1 LINHCFSFVQTGE
14 ITKFICF
21 IFYYFQEE
29 TYLNVYFSVSTLDKR
44 VGTGIEGLDGL
55 LQGGYP
61 QGSVILVAGTP
72 GTGKTIVCFQYI
84 NEGIKNG
91 EKCLYLTSDERI
103 ANLVNQAKKFGF
115 DFDAAMK
122 SDMLKFLYLDLEKRT
137 VHKEMEEEIR
147 MGKYSRVVLDSLTPL
162 SEMPVWVV
170 NRGSEILPPEH
181 SAMGTTVPIDSI
193 QATRM
198 HVRRLLCILEEDES
212 TALVTSEINEG
223 SRNLSRDSVSEFL
236 VDGILVLDLDP
247 SMDRRKLT
255 VRKMRGT
262 KHTLK
267 PRDIE
272 INSKGG
278 IRIL

>member
-1 LINHCFSFVQTGE
+1 ME
-14 ITKFICF
+14 KFGMDFHIS
-21 IFYYFQEE
+21 IE
-29 TYLNVYFSVSTLDKR
+29 DKR
-44 VGTGIEGLDGL
+44 VGTGIDGLDGL

-61 QGSVILVAGTP
+61 QGSVTLVAGTP

-84 NEGIKNG
+84 NAGIKNK
-91 EKCLYLTSDERI
+91 EKCLFLTSDERI
-103 ANLVNQAKKFGF
+103 NNLINQAKRFGF
-115 DFDAAMK
+115 DFDGAVK
-122 SDMLKFLYLDLEKRT
+122 NSQLKFMYLDLEKHT
-137 VHKEMEEEIR
+137 VHKEMEAEIR
-147 MGKYSRVVLDSLTPL
+147 QGKYSRVVLDSLTPL

-170 NRGSEILPPEH
+170 NRGSEIIPPED
-181 SAMGTTVPIDSI
+181 TITNVPLPLDSI
-193 QATRM
+193 QTTRM
-198 HVRRLLCILEEDES
+198 HVRRILRILEEDDC
-212 TALVTSEINEG
+212 TALVTSEVAEG

-272 INSKGG
+272 INSKDG

>member
-1 LINHCFSFVQTGE
+1 ME
-14 ITKFICF
+14 KFGMD
-21 IFYYFQEE
+21 YH
-29 TYLNVYFSVSTLDKR
+29 VSTEDKR

-61 QGSVILVAGTP
+61 QGSVTLVAGTP

-84 NEGIKNG
+84 NAGIKNG
-91 EKCLYLTSDERI
+91 EKCLFLTSDERI
-103 ANLVNQAKKFGF
+103 YNLVSQAKKFGF
-115 DFDAAMK
+115 DFDAAMQ
-122 SDMLKFLYLDLEKRT
+122 SGQLKFLYLDLEKRT
-137 VHKEMEEEIR
+137 VHKEMEAEIR
-147 MGKYSRVVLDSLTPL
+147 VGKYSRVILDSLTPL

-170 NRGSEILPPEH
+170 NRGSEIIPPED
-181 SAMGTTVPIDSI
+181 TVMNAPIPIDSI

-198 HVRRLLCILEEDES
+198 HVRRLLRILEEDDC
-212 TALVTSEINEG
+212 TALVTSEIAEG

-278 IRIL
+278 IRVL

>member
-1 LINHCFSFVQTGE
+1 ME
-14 ITKFICF
+14 KFEMD
-21 IFYYFQEE
+21 YNN
-29 TYLNVYFSVSTLDKR
+29 TSVLDKR
-44 VGTGIEGLDGL
+44 IGTGIEGLDGL
-55 LQGGYP
+55 IQGGYP
-61 QGSVILVAGTP
+61 KGSVTLVAGTP

-84 NEGIKNG
+84 NDGIKNG
-91 EKCLYLTSDERI
+91 EKCLYLTSDERVS
-103 ANLVNQAKKFGF
+103 NLTNQAKKFGF
-115 DFDAAMK
+115 DFDAAIQNGL
-122 SDMLKFLYLDLEKRT
+122 LKFLYLDLEKRT
-137 VHKEMEEEIR
+137 IHKDMEEEIR
-147 MGKYSRVVLDSLTPL
+147 IGKYPRVILDSLTPL

-181 SAMGTTVPIDSI
+181 SAMGTAIPIDSV

-198 HVRRLLCILEEDES
+198 HVRRLLRVLEEDDC
-212 TALVTSEINEG
+212 TALVTSEITEG
-223 SRNLSRDSVSEFL
+223 TRNLSRDSVSEFL
-236 VDGILVLDLDP
+236 VDGILILDLDP

-255 VRKMRGT
+255 IRKMRGT

>member
-1 LINHCFSFVQTGE
+1 ME
-14 ITKFICF
+14 KFGMD
-21 IFYYFQEE
+21 YH
-29 TYLNVYFSVSTLDKR
+29 VSTEDKR

-61 QGSVILVAGTP
+61 QGSVSLVAGTP

-84 NEGIKNG
+84 NAGIKNG
-91 EKCLYLTSDERI
+91 EKCLFLTSDERI
-103 ANLVNQAKKFGF
+103 YNLVSQAKKFGF
-115 DFDAAMK
+115 DFNAAMQ
-122 SDMLKFLYLDLEKRT
+122 SGQLKFLYLDLEKRT

-147 MGKYSRVVLDSLTPL
+147 VGKYSRVILDSLTPL

-170 NRGSEILPPEH
+170 NRGSEIIPPED
-181 SAMGTTVPIDSI
+181 TVVNAPLPLDSI

-198 HVRRLLCILEEDES
+198 HVRRILRILEEDDC
-212 TALVTSEINEG
+212 TALVTSEITEG

-278 IRIL
+278 IRVL

>member
-1 LINHCFSFVQTGE
+1 ME
-14 ITKFICF
+14 KFGM
-21 IFYYFQEE
+21 E
-29 TYLNVYFSVSTLDKR
+29 LHVSIEDKR
-44 VGTGIEGLDGL
+44 VVTGIEGLDGL

-61 QGSVILVAGTP
+61 QGSVTLVAGTP

-84 NEGIKNG
+84 NAGIING
-91 EKCLYLTSDERI
+91 EKCLFLTSDDRI
-103 ANLVNQAKKFGF
+103 HKLVNQAKKFGF
-115 DFDAAMK
+115 DFDAAMQ
-122 SDMLKFLYLDLEKRT
+122 SGQLKFLYLDLEKRT
-137 VHKEMEEEIR
+137 IHREMEEEIR
-147 MGKYSRVVLDSLTPL
+147 IGKYSRVILDSLTPL

-170 NRGSEILPPEH
+170 NRGSEIIPPED
-181 SAMGTTVPIDSI
+181 TVVNAPLPLDSI

-198 HVRRLLCILEEDES
+198 HVRRLLRILEEDDC
-212 TALVTSEINEG
+212 TALVTSEITEG

>member
-1 LINHCFSFVQTGE
+1 ME
-14 ITKFICF
+14 KFGM
-21 IFYYFQEE
+21 E
-29 TYLNVYFSVSTLDKR
+29 LHVSTEDKR

-61 QGSVILVAGTP
+61 QGSVSLVAGTP

-84 NEGIKNG
+84 NAGIKNG
-91 EKCLYLTSDERI
+91 EKCLFLTSDERI
-103 ANLVNQAKKFGF
+103 YNLVSQAKKFGF
-115 DFDAAMK
+115 DFDAAMQ
-122 SDMLKFLYLDLEKRT
+122 SGQLKFMYLDLEKRT
-137 VHKEMEEEIR
+137 VHKEMEAEIR
-147 MGKYSRVVLDSLTPL
+147 FGKYSRVVLDSLTPL

-170 NRGSEILPPEH
+170 SRGSEIIPPEDTVM
-181 SAMGTTVPIDSI
+181 SAPIPIDSI

-198 HVRRLLCILEEDES
+198 HVRRILRILKDDDC
-212 TALVTSEINEG
+212 TALVTSEITEG

-278 IRIL
+278 IRVL

>member
-1 LINHCFSFVQTGE
+1 MENYGMEYHTSTE
-14 ITKFICF
+14 DRR
-21 IFYYFQEE
+21 
-29 TYLNVYFSVSTLDKR
+29 VS
-44 VGTGIEGLDGL
+44 TGIEGLDEL

-61 QGSVILVAGTP
+61 KGSVTLVAGTP
-72 GTGKTIVCFQYI
+72 GTGKTIVCFQYL
-84 NEGIKNG
+84 NNG
-91 EKCLYLTSDERI
+91 VTNKEKCLFLTSDERI
-103 ANLVNQAKKFGF
+103 ANLMNQAKKLGF
-115 DFDAAMK
+115 DFDTAVK
-122 SDMLKFLYLDLEKRT
+122 TGQLKFLYLDLEKHT
-137 VHKEMEEEIR
+137 VHKEMEDEIR
-147 MGKYSRVVLDSLTPL
+147 MGDYSRVVLDSLTPL
-162 SEMPVWVV
+162 SEMPIWVV
-170 NRGSEILPPEH
+170 SRGSELIPAED
-181 SAMGTTVPIDSI
+181 TVINTPLPIDSV

-198 HVRRLLCILEEDES
+198 HVRRLLRILEEDAC
-212 TALVTSEINEG
+212 TALVTSEITEG

-272 INSKGG
+272 ITSKGG

>member
-1 LINHCFSFVQTGE
+1 MEKIGMDYH
-14 ITKFICF
+14 ITT
-21 IFYYFQEE
+21 E
-29 TYLNVYFSVSTLDKR
+29 DRR
-44 VGTGIEGLDGL
+44 VGTGIEGLDGVI
-55 LQGGYP
+55 QGGYP
-61 QGSVILVAGTP
+61 QGSVTLVAGTP

-84 NEGIKNG
+84 NAGIKNG
-91 EKCLYLTSDERI
+91 EKCLFLTSDERI
-103 ANLVNQAKKFGF
+103 NNLVNQAKKFGF
-115 DFDAAMK
+115 DFDAAIQNGQ
-122 SDMLKFLYLDLEKRT
+122 LKFMYLDLEKHT
-137 VHKEMEEEIR
+137 IHKEMESKIR
-147 MGKYSRVVLDSLTPL
+147 IGKYSRVVLDSLTPL

-170 NRGSEILPPEH
+170 NRGSEIIPPEN
-181 SAMGTTVPIDSI
+181 TVGNAPVPLDSI

-198 HVRRLLCILEEDES
+198 HVRRILRILEEDES
-212 TALVTSEINEG
+212 TALVTSEIAEG

-272 INSKGG
+272 IRSTDG

>member
-1 LINHCFSFVQTGE
+1 MEKYGMEYHT
-14 ITKFICF
+14 
-21 IFYYFQEE
+21 
-29 TYLNVYFSVSTLDKR
+29 STEDKR
-44 VGTGIEGLDGL
+44 VSTGIEGLDEL

-61 QGSVILVAGTP
+61 QGSVTLVAGTP

-84 NEGIKNG
+84 QNGITNK
-91 EKCLYLTSDERI
+91 EKCLFLTSDERI
-103 ANLVNQAKKFGF
+103 DNLVHQAKKFGF
-115 DFDAAMK
+115 DFDSALQNGQ
-122 SDMLKFLYLDLEKRT
+122 LKFLYLDLEKQT
-137 VHKEMEEEIR
+137 VHREMEDEVRI
-147 MGKYSRVVLDSLTPL
+147 GKYSRVVLDSLTPL

-170 NRGSEILPPEH
+170 NRGSEIIPAGDSLANT
-181 SAMGTTVPIDSI
+181 SVPLDSI

-198 HVRRLLCILEEDES
+198 HVRRLLRILEEDAC
-212 TALVTSEINEG
+212 TALVTSEITEG
-223 SRNLSRDSVSEFL
+223 TRNLSRDSVSEFL
-236 VDGILVLDLDP
+236 VDGILILDLDP

-272 INSKGG
+272 IASKGG

>member
-1 LINHCFSFVQTGE
+1 ME
-14 ITKFICF
+14 KFGMD
-21 IFYYFQEE
+21 YH
-29 TYLNVYFSVSTLDKR
+29 VSTEDKR
-44 VGTGIEGLDGL
+44 VGTGIDGLDGL

-61 QGSVILVAGTP
+61 QGSVNLVAGTP
-72 GTGKTIVCFQYI
+72 GTGKTIVCFQYLHA
-84 NEGIKNG
+84 GIKNG
-91 EKCLYLTSDERI
+91 EKCLFLTSDERI
-103 ANLVNQAKKFGF
+103 YNLVSQAKKFGF
-115 DFDAAMK
+115 DFDAAMQ
-122 SDMLKFLYLDLEKRT
+122 SGQLKFLYLDLEKRT
-137 VHKEMEEEIR
+137 VHKEMETEIR
-147 MGKYSRVVLDSLTPL
+147 IGKYSRVVLDSLTPL

-170 NRGSEILPPEH
+170 SRGSEIIPPEDTVM
-181 SAMGTTVPIDSI
+181 SAPIPLDSI

-198 HVRRLLCILEEDES
+198 HVRRLLRILEEDDC
-212 TALVTSEINEG
+212 TALVTSEITEG

-278 IRIL
+278 IRVL

>member
-1 LINHCFSFVQTGE
+1 MEKLGMDFV
-14 ITKFICF
+14 
-21 IFYYFQEE
+21 
-29 TYLNVYFSVSTLDKR
+29 VSTLDKR
-44 VGTGIEGLDGL
+44 VSTGIEGLDGL

-72 GTGKTIVCFQYI
+72 GTGKTIVCFQYL
-84 NEGIKNG
+84 NAGVKNG

-103 ANLVNQAKKFGF
+103 KNLVNQAKKFGF
-115 DFDAAMK
+115 DFDEAIQ
-122 SDMLKFLYLDLEKRT
+122 SGLLKFVFLDLEKRT
-137 VHKEMEEEIR
+137 VHKDMEEEIR

-181 SAMGTTVPIDSI
+181 SAMGTPIPIDSI

-198 HVRRLLCILEEDES
+198 HVRRLLCILEEDDS

-272 INSKGG
+272 IASKGG

>member
-1 LINHCFSFVQTGE
+1 MEKLGLDYQ
-14 ITKFICF
+14 
-21 IFYYFQEE
+21 
-29 TYLNVYFSVSTLDKR
+29 VSTEDKR
-44 VGTGIEGLDGL
+44 VGTGIEGLDVL

-61 QGSVILVAGTP
+61 QGSVTLIAGTP

-84 NEGIKNG
+84 NAGIKNG

-103 ANLVNQAKKFGF
+103 RGLIGQAKKFGF
-115 DFDAAMK
+115 DFDAAIQNGL
-122 SDMLKFLYLDLEKRT
+122 LKFLYLDLEKRT
-137 VHKEMEEEIR
+137 VHKEMEEEIHL
-147 MGKYSRVVLDSLTPL
+147 GKYSRVVLDSLTPL

-170 NRGSEILPPEH
+170 SRGSEILPPEH
-181 SAMGTTVPIDSI
+181 SAMGTPIPIDSV

-198 HVRRLLCILEEDES
+198 HVRRLLGILEEDNS
-212 TALVTSEINEG
+212 TALVTSEITEG
-223 SRNLSRDSVSEFL
+223 SRFLSRDSVSEFL
-236 VDGILVLDLDP
+236 VDGIIVLDLDP

>member
-1 LINHCFSFVQTGE
+1 MDYTA
-14 ITKFICF
+14 
-21 IFYYFQEE
+21 
-29 TYLNVYFSVSTLDKR
+29 STEDKR
-44 VGTGIEGLDGL
+44 VATGIEGLDEL

-61 QGSVILVAGTP
+61 EGSVTLVAGTP

-84 NEGIKNG
+84 NIGIKNK
-91 EKCLYLTSDERI
+91 EKCLFLTSDERI
-103 ANLVNQAKKFGF
+103 DNLVNQAKKFGF
-115 DFDAAMK
+115 DFDRAIK
-122 SDMLKFLYLDLEKRT
+122 CGQLKFMYLDLEKHT
-137 VHKEMEEEIR
+137 IHKEMEAEIHT
-147 MGKYSRVVLDSLTPL
+147 GKYTRVVLDSLTPL

-170 NRGSEILPPEH
+170 NRGSEIIPAEDTVVNLPLPL
-181 SAMGTTVPIDSI
+181 DSI

-198 HVRRLLCILEEDES
+198 HVRRLLRILEEEEC
-212 TALVTSEINEG
+212 TALVTSEITEG

>member
-1 LINHCFSFVQTGE
+1 MERVGMELHT
-14 ITKFICF
+14 
-21 IFYYFQEE
+21 
-29 TYLNVYFSVSTLDKR
+29 STEDKR
-44 VGTGIEGLDGL
+44 VSTGIEGLDGV

-61 QGSVILVAGTP
+61 KGSVILVAGTP

-84 NEGIKNG
+84 DAGVKNG
-91 EKCLYLTSDERI
+91 EKCLFLTSDERI
-103 ANLVNQAKKFGF
+103 TNLVSQAKKFGF
-115 DFDAAMK
+115 DFGSAVK
-122 SDMLKFLYLDLEKRT
+122 NGSLKFMYLDLEKST
-137 VHKEMEEEIR
+137 VHRDMENEIQI
-147 MGKYSRVVLDSLTPL
+147 GKYSRVVLDSLTPL

-170 NRGSEILPPEH
+170 NRGSEIIPSQGMETSTPLPVE
-181 SAMGTTVPIDSI
+181 SV

-198 HVRRLLCILEEDES
+198 HVRRLLGILLEKEES
-212 TALVTSEINEG
+212 TALVTSEITEG
-223 SRNLSRDSVSEFL
+223 SRSLSRDSVSEFL

-272 INSKGG
+272 INAKGG

>member
-1 LINHCFSFVQTGE
+1 MEKVGMD
-14 ITKFICF
+14 
-21 IFYYFQEE
+21 Y
-29 TYLNVYFSVSTLDKR
+29 SVSIVDKR
-44 VGTGIEGLDGL
+44 VSTGIEGLDGL

-72 GTGKTIVCFQYI
+72 GTGKTIICFQYMNAGI
-84 NEGIKNG
+84 NNG

-103 ANLVNQAKKFGF
+103 SNLVNQAKKFGF
-115 DFDAAMK
+115 DFDAAVK
-122 SDMLKFLYLDLEKRT
+122 SGLLKFLFLDLEKRT
-137 VHKEMEEEIR
+137 VHRDMEEEIR
-147 MGKYSRVVLDSLTPL
+147 LGQYSRVVLDSLTPL

-170 NRGSEILPPEH
+170 NRGSEILPPDH
-181 SAMGTTVPIDSI
+181 SAMGTPVPIDSI

-198 HVRRLLCILEEDES
+198 HVRRLLGILEEDNS

-247 SMDRRKLT
+247 SMDRRKLII
-255 VRKMRGT
+255 RKMRGT

>member
-1 LINHCFSFVQTGE
+1 MEKYGMEYHTSAE
-14 ITKFICF
+14 
-21 IFYYFQEE
+21 
-29 TYLNVYFSVSTLDKR
+29 DKR
-44 VGTGIEGLDGL
+44 VSTGIEGLDEL

-61 QGSVILVAGTP
+61 QGSVTLVAGTP

-84 NEGIKNG
+84 QNGIKNK
-91 EKCLYLTSDERI
+91 EKCLFLTSDERI
-103 ANLVNQAKKFGF
+103 DNLVHQAKKFGF
-115 DFDAAMK
+115 DFDSAIQNGQ
-122 SDMLKFLYLDLEKRT
+122 LKFLYLDLEKQT
-137 VHKEMEEEIR
+137 VHKEMEDEIR
-147 MGKYSRVVLDSLTPL
+147 IGKYSRVVLDSLTPL

-170 NRGSEILPPEH
+170 NRGSEIIPAGDSLANT
-181 SAMGTTVPIDSI
+181 SVPLDSI

-198 HVRRLLCILEEDES
+198 HVRRLLRILEEDAS
-212 TALVTSEINEG
+212 TGLVTSEITEG
-223 SRNLSRDSVSEFL
+223 TRNLSRDSVSEFL
-236 VDGILVLDLDP
+236 VDGILILDLDP
-247 SMDRRKLT
+247 SMDRRKLI